1 MRKITN
7 FLLYINILIVS
18 FLLGIFDRFYQK
30 KIIRKFKQI
39 FYNKINIIFD
49 VGAHKGEF
57 TNLILKNFS
66 INNIYLFEPDRK
78 NFKLL
83 KKKINNKSIDLN
95 NYALGEKEE
104 EKVFRLM
111 KESSSSTLSKIN
123 KKTKYFKRKN
133 LILNLGLGTNIYEE
147 IIIKVYDGLK
157 VIRDKKIDSIDLLK
171 IDTEGH
177 EYFVLKGFK
186 DDISNIKVIFFEHHY
201 DQMIIKNYT
210 FSDIHRYL
218 KDKNFKQ
225 SSKFKMPFRKS
236 FEYIYIN
243 NKYL

>member
-1 MRKITN
+1 MRNIAN
-7 FLLYINILIVS
+7 FIIYFNILIVS
-18 FLLGIFDRFYQK
+18 FLLGIFDRIYQK

-39 FYNKINIIFD
+39 FNNKINIIFD

-57 TNLILKNFS
+57 TNLILKKFS
-66 INNIYLFEPDRK
+66 INKMHLFEPNYK

-83 KKKINNKSIDLN
+83 KKKIINKDIDFN

-104 EKVFRLM
+104 KKVFRLM
-111 KESSSSTLSKIN
+111 KESSSSTLSKID

-133 LILNLGLGTNIYEE
+133 LILNLGLDTSIYKE
-147 IIIKVYDGLK
+147 IIVNVCDGSK
-157 VIRDKKIDSIDLLK
+157 VIRDKKIKSIDLLK

-177 EYFVLKGFK
+177 EYFVLKGFNN
-186 DDISNIKVIFFEHHY
+186 DISKIKVIFFEHHY

-210 FSDIHRYL
+210 FSDIRNYL
-218 KDKNFKQ
+218 KDKNFKL